1 MERQDK
7 TITTTNIT
15 TLSNPIL
22 YVPKI
27 MFLTKGKG
35 LHKDISDISDTITK
49 YILTISMEKTV
60 TSDVLIGSYFGEMV
74 MEEKDGVW
82 MAKESDSLDDE

>member
-1 MERQDK
+1 MELQDK

-35 LHKDISDISDTITK
+35 LHKDVSDISDTITK

-60 TSDVLIGSYFGEMV
+60 TSYR
-74 MEEKDGVW
+74 
-82 MAKESDSLDDE
+82 SDASDIILHNIQTQHS

>member
-35 LHKDISDISDTITK
+35 LHKDVSDISDTITK

-60 TSDVLIGSYFGEMV
+60 TSDR
-74 MEEKDGVW
+74 
-82 MAKESDSLDDE
+82 SDASDIIIHNIQTQHS

>member
-1 MERQDK
+1 MERQNK

-27 MFLTKGKG
+27 MLLTKGKG
-35 LHKDISDISDTITK
+35 LHKDVSDISDTITK

-60 TSDVLIGSYFGEMV
+60 TSDR
-74 MEEKDGVW
+74 
-82 MAKESDSLDDE
+82 SDASDIIIHNIQTQHS

>member
-1 MERQDK
+1 MELQDK

-35 LHKDISDISDTITK
+35 LHKDVSDISDTITK

-60 TSDVLIGSYFGEMV
+60 TSDR
-74 MEEKDGVW
+74 
-82 MAKESDSLDDE
+82 SDASDIIIHNIQTQHS

>member
-1 MERQDK
+1 MELQDK

-35 LHKDISDISDTITK
+35 LHKDLSDISDTITK

-60 TSDVLIGSYFGEMV
+60 TSDRSDASYIIIHNIQTQH
-74 MEEKDGVW
+74 
-82 MAKESDSLDDE
+82 S

>member
-1 MERQDK
+1 MELQDK

-27 MFLTKGKG
+27 MFLTKDKG
-35 LHKDISDISDTITK
+35 LHKDLSDISDTITK

-60 TSDVLIGSYFGEMV
+60 TSDR
-74 MEEKDGVW
+74 
-82 MAKESDSLDDE
+82 SDASDIIIHNIQTQHS